1 MPRAA
6 ESQMGMFAEAG
17 ATRAALTLGIDEA
30 GRGPILGPMVMAAVA
45 LDPGAARALTRA
57 GLADS
62 KKFGHGA
69 IARQRRAAL
78 ASMVRAR
85 ATFVAIEVVESD
97 EIDARVDK
105 GELNVLERERARA
118 MITAAPQCKRIVAD
132 GARIFG
138 SLREEFPALRAYDN
152 GESRHAS
159 VAAASIVA
167 KDERDRRFALI
178 AERWRAEFGEI
189 TGGGYLND
197 ATRAFL
203 RAYRKKFGD
212 LPPETRRSWDCRL

>member
-1 MPRAA
+1 MPPAA
-6 ESQMGMFAEAG
+6 GSQLGFFG
-17 ATRAALTLGIDEA
+17 APAPAALTLGIDEA

-57 GLADS
+57 GLTDS
-62 KKFGHGA
+62 KKFGAGA
-69 IARQRRAAL
+69 DARSRRAAL
-78 ASMVRAR
+78 ASMIRAR
-85 ATFVAIEVVESD
+85 ATFVVIEVVEAD

-118 MITAAPQCKRIVAD
+118 MINAAPPCKRIVAD

-159 VAAASIVA
+159 VAAASVVA
-167 KDERDRRFALI
+167 KNERDRRFALI
-178 AERWRAEFGEI
+178 AERWRADFGEI
-189 TGGGYLND
+189 TGGGYIND

>member
-1 MPRAA
+1 MRFFAQTACSAA
-6 ESQMGMFAEAG
+6 TASS
-17 ATRAALTLGIDEA
+17 TLTLGIDEA

-45 LDPGAARALTRA
+45 LSPAAARALTRA
-57 GLADS
+57 GLCDS
-62 KKFGHGA
+62 KKYGHGNE
-69 IARQRRAAL
+69 ARVRRAAL

-85 ATFVAIEVVESD
+85 ATFVTVEVVEAD
-97 EIDARVDK
+97 EIDQRVDK
-105 GELNVLERERARA
+105 GELNVLERERARV
-118 MITAAPQCKRIVAD
+118 MITAAPLCKRIVAD

-159 VAAASIVA
+159 VAAASVVA

-178 AERWRAEFGEI
+178 AERWRSEFGEI
-189 TGGGYLND
+189 TGGGYIND

-203 RAYRKKFGD
+203 RAYKKRFGD
-212 LPPETRRSWDCRL
+212 LPPETRRSWDCQL